1 MDISGLG
8 ASKLLEALEK
18 LGVSKGAEL
27 RSLGPQ
33 GEPPAELVRAFE
45 DALRAPDGQGGPSVQ
60 GVAEGS
66 REHGPFE
73 EAGQDIPEVTRTDE
87 AIPPNPSE
95 DPVYGI
101 SEGSRIDGIGG
112 TMRIESPSGPQA
124 VDEPVVV
131 AAGEGRTDAV
141 QTDGMQELARLLE
154 RVGGGNASATELY
167 QLQFL
172 VGMLRVQATG
182 GAKLSQQVNQ
192 GFESLL
198 KQQG

>member
-73 EAGQDIPEVTRTDE
+73 EAGQDIPEVARTDE

-124 VDEPVVV
+124 V
-131 AAGEGRTDAV
+131 EGRTDAV

-154 RVGGGNASATELY
+154 RVGGGTLPRRSCTSCNSLWGCSGYRPRAGRSCRSRSI
-167 QLQFL
+167 
-172 VGMLRVQATG
+172 RV
-182 GAKLSQQVNQ
+182 LNRC
-192 GFESLL
+192 
-198 KQQG
+198 

>member
-1 MDISGLG
+1 M
-8 ASKLLEALEK
+8 
-18 LGVSKGAEL
+18 
-27 RSLGPQ
+27 R
-33 GEPPAELVRAFE
+33 
-45 DALRAPDGQGGPSVQ
+45 
-60 GVAEGS
+60 
-66 REHGPFE
+66 
-73 EAGQDIPEVTRTDE
+73 GQDIPEVTRADE
-87 AIPPNPSE
+87 ASPPNPSE

-101 SEGSRIDGIGG
+101 PEGSRVDGIGG
-112 TMRIESPSGPQA
+112 TMRIESPSGTQA
-124 VDEPVVV
+124 V
-131 AAGEGRTDAV
+131 EGRTDAV
-141 QTDGMQELARLLE
+141 QTDDMQELARLLE

>member
-73 EAGQDIPEVTRTDE
+73 EAGQDIPEVARTDE

-101 SEGSRIDGIGG
+101 SEGGRIDGCGY
-112 TMRIESPSGPQA
+112 
-124 VDEPVVV
+124 
-131 AAGEGRTDAV
+131 
-141 QTDGMQELARLLE
+141 
-154 RVGGGNASATELY
+154 LY
-167 QLQFL
+167 P
-172 VGMLRVQATG
+172 
-182 GAKLSQQVNQ
+182 NN
-192 GFESLL
+192 
-198 KQQG
+198 

>member
-1 MDISGLG
+1 M
-8 ASKLLEALEK
+8 ARREN
-18 LGVSKGAEL
+18 
-27 RSLGPQ
+27 
-33 GEPPAELVRAFE
+33 PPAELVRAFE

-73 EAGQDIPEVTRTDE
+73 EAGQDIPEVARTDE

-101 SEGSRIDGIGG
+101 SEGSRIDGIGS
-112 TMRIESPSGPQA
+112 TMRIESSSGPQA
-124 VDEPVVV
+124 V
-131 AAGEGRTDAV
+131 EGRTDAV

>member
-8 ASKLLEALEK
+8 ASKLFEALEK

-33 GEPPAELVRAFE
+33 GEPSSELVRAFE
-45 DALRAPDGQGGPSVQ
+45 DALRAPDGQGGSPVQ
-60 GVAEGS
+60 GPAEGPP
-66 REHGPFE
+66 GNAPLGG
-73 EAGQDIPEVTRTDE
+73 AGQDVPEVPRADGV
-87 AIPPNPSE
+87 IPPE
-95 DPVYGI
+95 DPVYGAQGFRAD
-101 SEGSRIDGIGG
+101 GSGG
-112 TMRIESPSGPQA
+112 AMRIESPSGPQA
-124 VDEPVVV
+124 V
-131 AAGEGRTDAV
+131 EGRADAV
-141 QTDGMQELARLLE
+141 QTDDMQELARLLE

-182 GAKLSQQVNQ
+182 GSKLSQQVNQ

>member
-1 MDISGLG
+1 M
-8 ASKLLEALEK
+8 EK
-18 LGVSKGAEL
+18 RTRIQRTENLK
-27 RSLGPQ
+27 SLTRFSHPF
-33 GEPPAELVRAFE
+33 RNT
-45 DALRAPDGQGGPSVQ
+45 S
-60 GVAEGS
+60 
-66 REHGPFE
+66 PFE
-73 EAGQDIPEVTRTDE
+73 GTGQDIPEVTRADE
-87 AIPPNPSE
+87 ASPPNPSE

-101 SEGSRIDGIGG
+101 PEGSRVDGIGG
-112 TMRIESPSGPQA
+112 TMRIESPSGTQA
-124 VDEPVVV
+124 V
-131 AAGEGRTDAV
+131 EGRTDAV
-141 QTDGMQELARLLE
+141 QTDDMQELARLLE

>member
-73 EAGQDIPEVTRTDE
+73 EAGQDIRKWRVRMRQSLRTLPK
-87 AIPPNPSE
+87 IPC
-95 DPVYGI
+95 
-101 SEGSRIDGIGG
+101 
-112 TMRIESPSGPQA
+112 MASPRG
-124 VDEPVVV
+124 
-131 AAGEGRTDAV
+131 AGLT
-141 QTDGMQELARLLE
+141 
-154 RVGGGNASATELY
+154 ASA
-167 QLQFL
+167 
-172 VGMLRVQATG
+172 VRCG
-182 GAKLSQQVNQ
+182 
-192 GFESLL
+192 
-198 KQQG
+198 

>member
-1 MDISGLG
+1 MDISGIG
-8 ASKLLEALEK
+8 ASKLFEALEK

-33 GEPPAELVRAFE
+33 GEPSAELVRAFE
-45 DALRAPDGQGGPSVQ
+45 DALRGPEGQGEPSVE
-60 GVAEGS
+60 GLAEGP
-66 REHGPFE
+66 REQEPFGGSGE
-73 EAGQDIPEVTRTDE
+73 DVPKVARPDE
-87 AIPPNPSE
+87 AIASE
-95 DPVYGI
+95 DPVYGFPETDRI
-101 SEGSRIDGIGG
+101 SDASG
-112 TMRIESPSGPQA
+112 TMRIESPSGAQA
-124 VDEPVVV
+124 V
-131 AAGEGRTDAV
+131 EGRADAL
-141 QTDGMQELARLLE
+141 QTDSMQELARLLG

>member
-1 MDISGLG
+1 M
-8 ASKLLEALEK
+8 
-18 LGVSKGAEL
+18 
-27 RSLGPQ
+27 
-33 GEPPAELVRAFE
+33 
-45 DALRAPDGQGGPSVQ
+45 
-60 GVAEGS
+60 GS
-66 REHGPFE
+66 EMCIR
-73 EAGQDIPEVTRTDE
+73 DR

-124 VDEPVVV
+124 V
-131 AAGEGRTDAV
+131 EGRTDAV
-141 QTDGMQELARLLE
+141 QTDGMQKLARLLE

>member
-73 EAGQDIPEVTRTDE
+73 EAGQDIPEVARTDE
-87 AIPPNPSE
+87 AIPPTPSE

-101 SEGSRIDGIGG
+101 SEGSRIDGIGS
-112 TMRIESPSGPQA
+112 TMRIESSSGPKA
-124 VDEPVVV
+124 V
-131 AAGEGRTDAV
+131 EGRTDAV

>member
-87 AIPPNPSE
+87 AIPPNPSQ

-101 SEGSRIDGIGG
+101 S
-112 TMRIESPSGPQA
+112 GPQA
-124 VDEPVVV
+124 V
-131 AAGEGRTDAV
+131 EGRTDAV

>member
-1 MDISGLG
+1 M
-8 ASKLLEALEK
+8 
-18 LGVSKGAEL
+18 
-27 RSLGPQ
+27 RC
-33 GEPPAELVRAFE
+33 
-45 DALRAPDGQGGPSVQ
+45 APDGQGGPSVQ

-124 VDEPVVV
+124 V
-131 AAGEGRTDAV
+131 EGRTDAV